1 MLDCCGCC
9 ATLTPLHQDDA
20 ATNRRNNTQA
30 LNTKTGAKVLARVNS
45 IHGAIPAYVVRDV
58 TGEDWAQATC
68 PHIDGETLVEVRFAS
83 GPSRGAYSVVAAR
96 HLTAA

>member
-1 MLDCCGCC
+1 M
-9 ATLTPLHQDDA
+9 
-20 ATNRRNNTQA
+20 QA

-68 PHIDGETLVEVRFAS
+68 PHIDGEKLLEVRFAS

-96 HLTAA
+96 HLMAA

>member
-1 MLDCCGCC
+1 M
-9 ATLTPLHQDDA
+9 
-20 ATNRRNNTQA
+20 QA

>member
-1 MLDCCGCC
+1 M
-9 ATLTPLHQDDA
+9 
-20 ATNRRNNTQA
+20 QA

-45 IHGAIPAYVVRDV
+45 IQGAIPAYVVRDV

-68 PHIDGETLVEVRFAS
+68 PHIEGEKLVEVRFAS

-96 HLTAA
+96 HLLAA